1 MVDTTGNTHDPIFL
15 DFETCGLHG
24 MGVLLQYAIGDGPI
38 ELYSIWK
45 EPISKTLA
53 LIEMIVNHPG
63 GICGFNLAFDFFHMC
78 KIYTIFSLWHDH
90 DDYPEDIIDRLA
102 DLEPMGRDGP
112 CLKPVSACDLMLWA
126 RKTEY
131 QSTMDRGDIRIRRV
145 PTALA
150 WQLAAELERRI
161 ELKDIYF
168 ARKKEKGKK
177 WQVYD
182 IVDEE
187 KVVNPDF
194 KDVVLKFAPSSALKA
209 LAVDALGIPP
219 EKVLRFTDVEVDRRW
234 WPAEYGYA
242 PFAKAVP
249 FAKKFGSK
257 TNKKKLAREAWPQV
271 IKHHINHWAYNPLA
285 REYATDDVIYTR
297 GLWKHFG
304 RPAQGD
310 DDSELACMV
319 AAVRW
324 KGFRIDIDKLKALKK
339 SAIEKKKVIPT
350 GPREVKHYINEL
362 LDPASKLV
370 LKGSTKKVLL
380 EAMAK
385 QEMPCPKCN
394 ASAANEIEVEEACE
408 QVSELVGELTGEKSL
423 IIKTVIAPSNVECEH
438 CGSKGKVPH
447 PAAIRAKNVLDARKA
462 TKEIEIYDKLIL
474 AGRFHASFKVIG
486 ALSSRMSGT
495 DGLNAQGIN
504 KTKEVRSCFP
514 LAWEGFSLDGGDFA
528 GFEVTLAEA
537 CYNDP
542 DLRKALLTCEYCD
555 GQMVIES
562 GDIYCPACTKRERNS
577 DKVCK
582 KCKLNKAVSPTN
594 EVYCPSCD
602 KDGKAI
608 HALFGIHVYPEHTYK
623 SLKATKG
630 MNDGKDLYTKAKSAV
645 FAMFYGGEGPTLQD
659 RLGVDLETANKAF
672 TEFGRQFKQV
682 GVARQRI
689 VDQFC
694 SMRQPGGIGSRV
706 EWHEPADKIESLFG
720 FPRYFTLENKICK
733 ALFMLGEKPPR
744 AWKDI
749 KIRLV
754 RSLKNPRMQMAE
766 GATRSA
772 LFGAAF
778 SIQASSMRAAANHQ
792 IQSSG
797 AQATKKLQRNIWN
810 IQPHGVNP
818 WRVIGMNIHDEIMC
832 VTDPQYSAE
841 VKRIVDE
848 SVESI
853 RPKVPLIKM
862 DWMIGLKSWADK

>member
-1 MVDTTGNTHDPIFL
+1 MVDIFGNMHDPIFL
-15 DFETCGLHG
+15 DYETCGLHS
-24 MGVLLQYAIGDGPI
+24 MGVLLQYAIGNGPI

-45 EPISKTLA
+45 EPVRKTLE
-53 LIEMIVNHPG
+53 LIQMIANHPG
-63 GICGFNLAFDFFHMC
+63 GICGFNISFDWFHMC
-78 KIYTIFSLWHDH
+78 KIYTIFNLIEDKNAI
-90 DDYPEDIIDRLA
+90 PENIIPEIAR
-102 DLEPMGRDGP
+102 LEPLGRDGP
-112 CLKPVSACDLMLWA
+112 CLKPVSVCDLMLWA

-182 IVDEE
+182 IVDDE
-187 KVVNPDF
+187 KQINPDF

-209 LAVDALGIPP
+209 LAVDALKVPP
-219 EKVLRFTDVEVDRRW
+219 EKVLRFTDVEVDRKW
-234 WPAEYGYA
+234 LPYEVGYA
-242 PFAKAVP
+242 PFNQAVP
-249 FAKKFGSK
+249 LAKKFGSK
-257 TNKKKLAREAWPQV
+257 TNKKKLAREAWPEV

-285 REYATDDVIYTR
+285 REYAADDVTYTR
-297 GLWKHFG
+297 GLWNHFG
-304 RPAQGD
+304 RPEQGD
-310 DDSELACMV
+310 DDSELAAMV

-324 KGFRIDIDKLKALKK
+324 KGFRIDIEKLKALKV
-339 SAIEKKKVIPT
+339 SAIAKKKVIPT
-350 GPREVKHYINEL
+350 GPREVKFYINEL

-380 EAMAK
+380 EALAK
-385 QEMPCPKCN
+385 QEIPCPECN
-394 ASAANEIEVEEACE
+394 ASAANEIEVTEACE
-408 QVSELVGELTGEKSL
+408 AVSELVGELTGEKSL
-423 IIKTVIAPSNVECEH
+423 IIKTNIKASGKECKH
-438 CGSKGKVPH
+438 CSSTGKLLH

-514 LAWEGFSLDGGDFA
+514 LAWDGYSLDGGDFA

-555 GQMVIES
+555 GQMLIEE
-562 GDIYCPACTKRERNS
+562 GDIFCPECTKRERTS
-577 DKVCK
+577 AKICK
-582 KCKLNKAVSPTN
+582 KCTRLKAISPTQ

-608 HALFGIHVYPEHTYK
+608 HALFGVHVYPEYTYK

-630 MNDGKDLYTKAKSAV
+630 TQNDLYTKAKSAV
-645 FAMFYGGEGPTLQD
+645 FAIFYGGEGPTLQD
-659 RLGVDLETANKAF
+659 RLGVDLETANKAVI
-672 TEFGRQFKQV
+672 EFGKKFK
-682 GVARQRI
+682 GVAVSQKR
-689 VDQFC
+689 VNEQFQ
-694 SMRQPGGIGSRV
+694 SMKQPGGIGSRV
-706 EWHEPADKIESLFG
+706 EWHEPADKIESLLG

-733 ALFMLGEKPPR
+733 ALFELGEKPPR
-744 AWKDI
+744 AWKDLKI
-749 KIRLV
+749 KIV
-754 RSLKNPRMQMAE
+754 RRDRQQFVE

-778 SIQASSMRAAANHQ
+778 SIQSSSMRAARNHE

-797 AQATKKLQRNIWN
+797 AQITKLVQRKIWDLQPN
-810 IQPHGVNP
+810 GVSP
-818 WRVIGMNIHDEIMC
+818 WLVQNFNVHDEIMA
-832 VTDPQYSAE
+832 VVHPSISIQ
-841 VKRIVDE
+841 VKKIVRDAVE
-848 SVESI
+848 SV
-853 RPKVPLIKM
+853 RVKVPLIKLE
-862 DWMIGLKSWADK
+862 WTIGMNSWADK

>member
-1 MVDTTGNTHDPIFL
+1 MIFFDT
-15 DFETCGLHG
+15 ETCGLHG
-24 MGVLLQYAIGDGPI
+24 MCVLIQWAEDNGPI
-38 ELYSIWK
+38 ELHSVWK
-45 EPISKTLA
+45 EPIHKTLA
-53 LIEMIVNHPG
+53 LIEMFANHPG
-63 GICGFNLAFDFFHMC
+63 GVCGFNLAFDWFHLC
-78 KIYTIFSLWHDH
+78 KLHTILSLWSDREAL
-90 DDYPEDIIDRLA
+90 PEDIVGEIA
-102 DLEPMGRDGP
+102 ELESDGRDGP
-112 CLKPVSACDLMLWA
+112 CLKPVSACDLMLHA
-126 RKTEY
+126 RKGPY

-145 PTALA
+145 PTSLA
-150 WQLAAELERRI
+150 WQLAVELDRRI
-161 ELKDIYF
+161 QLKDIYF
-168 ARKKEKGKK
+168 ARRKDKSASK

-187 KVVNPDF
+187 KIMNPDF
-194 KDVVLKFAPSSALKA
+194 KDIVLKFAPSSALKA
-209 LAVDALGIPP
+209 LAVDALNIPP

-249 FAKKFGSK
+249 LAKRIGRS
-257 TNKKKLAREAWPQV
+257 NKKKMEREAWPEV
-271 IKHHINHWAYNPLA
+271 IRHHIDHWAYNPLA
-285 REYATDDVIYTR
+285 REYAEDDVTYTR
-297 GLWKHFG
+297 DLYKHFG
-304 RPAQGD
+304 SPDPGD

-324 KGFRIDIDKLKALKK
+324 KGFRIDEAKLRELRDNAKRKRLA
-339 SAIEKKKVIPT
+339 VPT
-350 GPREVKHYINEL
+350 GAREVKLYVNEL

-380 EAMAK
+380 EAVSK
-385 QEMPCPKCN
+385 LDIPCPVCN
-394 ASAANEIEVEEACE
+394 KDTEMEIEIEECCPE
-408 QVSELVGELTGEKSL
+408 VTELVTELTGERPI
-423 IIKTVIAPSNVECEH
+423 IIKSKVAKPNVQCDNCH
-438 CGSKGKVPH
+438 STGKVKH
-447 PAAIRAKNVLDARKA
+447 PAAFRAQEVLDARKA
-462 TKEIEIYDKLIL
+462 TKEIEIYDKLLL

-504 KTKEVRSCFP
+504 KTKEVRGCFP
-514 LAWEGFSLDGGDFA
+514 LWWEGFSLDGGDFA

-562 GDIYCPACTKRERNS
+562 GDIFCPACVGRERSS
-577 DKVCK
+577 DKTCK
-582 KCKLNKAVSPTN
+582 KCKGKKAIVG
-594 EVYCPSCD
+594 EEIYCPSCD

-630 MNDGKDLYTKAKSAV
+630 TANDQYTRAKSAV
-645 FAMFYGGEGPTLQD
+645 FAMFYGGEGPTLQS

-672 TEFGRQFKQV
+672 TEFGRQFRQV
-682 GVARQRI
+682 GVARKRI
-689 VDQFC
+689 IDQFC

-720 FPRYFTLENKICK
+720 FPRYFTLENRICK
-733 ALFMLGEKPPR
+733 ALFDLAEKPPR
-744 AWKDI
+744 SWNE
-749 KIRLV
+749 IRVKVV
-754 RSLKNPRMQMAE
+754 RRDRQQMAG
-766 GATRSA
+766 GAARSA

-778 SIQASSMRAAANHQ
+778 SIQSSSMRAAANHQ

-797 AQATKKLQRNIWN
+797 AQATKKLQRNIWG

-818 WRVIGMNIHDEIMC
+818 WRVIAMNIHDEIMC
-832 VTDPQYSAE
+832 VTKPEYSAE
-841 VKRIVDE
+841 VKRVVNE

-862 DWMIGLKSWADK
+862 DWQIGLKSWADK

>member
-1 MVDTTGNTHDPIFL
+1 MVFL
-15 DFETCGLHG
+15 DTETCGLHG
-24 MGVLLQYAIGDGPI
+24 MAVLLQYAIDDGPI
-38 ELYSIWK
+38 ELYSIWT

-53 LIEMIVNHPG
+53 LIKRIANHKG
-63 GICGFNLAFDFFHMC
+63 GVCGFNLAFDWFHLC
-78 KIYTIFSLWHDH
+78 KIYTIFSLHYDH
-90 DDYPEDIIDRLA
+90 DAIPEEIIDTIA
-102 DLEPMGRDGP
+102 ELEPLGRDGP
-112 CLKPVSACDLMLWA
+112 CLKPVAACDLMLHA
-126 RKTEY
+126 RKGPY

-150 WQLAAELERRI
+150 WQLANELERRI

-168 ARKKEKGKK
+168 ARKKDRTSKK

-182 IVDEE
+182 VVDDE
-187 KVVNPDF
+187 KQINPDF
-194 KDVVLKFAPSSALKA
+194 KDIVLKFKASSALKA
-209 LAVDALGIPP
+209 LAVDALNIPP

-249 FAKKFGSK
+249 FAKKLGKKS
-257 TNKKKLAREAWPQV
+257 KKKMDREPWPDV
-271 IKHHINHWAYNPLA
+271 IKHHITHWSYNELA
-285 REYATDDVIYTR
+285 REYARDDVIYTR
-297 GLWKHFG
+297 GLYNHFG
-304 RPAQGD
+304 RPNPGD

-324 KGFRIDIDKLKALKK
+324 RGFRIDVAKLKALRE
-339 SAIEKKKVIPT
+339 SAINKKKVIPT
-350 GPREVKHYINEL
+350 GPREVKHYVNEL
-362 LDPASKLV
+362 LEPACKLI

-380 EAMAK
+380 ETISK
-385 QEMPCPKCN
+385 LEIPCPNCN
-394 ASAANEIEVEEACE
+394 KDAVTEIVVEECCD
-408 QVSELVGELTGEKSL
+408 ELKELNDDFSDLTPL
-423 IIKTVIAPSNVECEH
+423 IVKTVITKPKVNCHECN
-438 CGSKGKVPH
+438 STGKVSH
-447 PAAIRAKNVLDARKA
+447 PAAKRAQNVLDARKA
-462 TKEIEIYDKLIL
+462 GKEIELYDKLLL

-562 GDIYCPACTKRERNS
+562 GDIYCPACIKRERAS
-577 DKVCK
+577 EKSCK
-582 KCKLNKAVSPTN
+582 KCNQKKAISPTK

-608 HALFGIHVYPEHTYK
+608 HALFGVHVYPEHNYK

-630 MNDGKDLYTKAKSAV
+630 SANDLYTRAKSAV
-645 FAMFYGGEGPTLQD
+645 FAMFYGGEGPTLQS

-682 GVARQRI
+682 GVARKRI
-689 VDQFC
+689 VDKFC
-694 SMRQPGGIGSRV
+694 SMRQPGGIGSKV

-720 FPRYFTLENKICK
+720 FPRYFTLENSICK
-733 ALFMLGEKPPR
+733 ALFDLAEKPPR
-744 AWKDI
+744 AWKEI
-749 KIRLV
+749 KIRVV
-754 RSLKNPRMQMAE
+754 RRDRLQLAE
-766 GATRSA
+766 GAARSA
-772 LFGAAF
+772 LFAAAF
-778 SIQASSMRAAANHQ
+778 NIQSSSMRAAANHE

-810 IQPHGVNP
+810 IQPHGVNE
-818 WRVIGMNIHDEIMC
+818 WRVIAMNIHDEVMC
-832 VTDPQYSAE
+832 VTKPEYSQE
-841 VKRIVDE
+841 VKRVVYE

-862 DWMIGLKSWADK
+862 DWQIGLESWADK